1 MKYQNI
7 RAIIFDFDG
16 TLADTLPLVYHS
28 FQTVFKEFD
37 GKHFTDEEIKS
48 MFGPA
53 EPAIIEEHLLSDEKE
68 AAIDMYFK
76 TYSENHDDFVI
87 RNDKMHTLI
96 TGLKD
101 KGINLGIVTGKS
113 KRSLEISLERLG
125 MEALFDYRVSGDDVD
140 RPKPDPE
147 GIFTLLD
154 ELNLGKDE
162 VMFLGDSD
170 ADIGAGMNAGVW
182 TIGVRWL
189 PNVQTSRF
197 STEPDE
203 VYEEI
208 DDFMR
213 KFIL

>member
-7 RAIIFDFDG
+7 RAAIFDFDG
-16 TLADTLPLVYHS
+16 TLADTLPLCYHS
-28 FQTVFKEFD
+28 FRTVFKEFD
-37 GKHFTDEEIKS
+37 GKDFTDEEIKS

-53 EPAIIEEHLLSDEKE
+53 EPAIIEEHLASDEKE
-68 AAIDMYFK
+68 AAIGLYFK
-76 TYSENHDDFVI
+76 TYTENHDDFVI

-101 KGINLGIVTGKS
+101 KGIKLGIVTGKS
-113 KRSLEISLERLG
+113 KKSLEISLERIG
-125 MEALFDYRVSGDDVD
+125 MEDLFDCKISGDDVD

-147 GIFTLLD
+147 GIFTLLN
-154 ELNLGKDE
+154 ELNLEKDE
-162 VMFLGDSD
+162 VVFLGDSD

-182 TIGVRWL
+182 TIGVQWL

-213 KFIL
+213 KFSL

>member
-68 AAIDMYFK
+68 AAIDLYFK